1 MSDVRIVSFTGPSG
15 AGKTSII
22 KELLRLNP
30 GWRLVTSYTTRG
42 PRNSDL
48 FGEYRCN
55 VHEEE
60 FLDPRKSSKFAWTV
74 SVHGNSYGHLRGSIK
89 SALMGTYPPM
99 WMLTLTPD
107 FVLDFLKLSGGRAL
121 PIFVLPPEADILRQR
136 LSARGESEETIV
148 KRIQDCR
155 EWTEDARVSDLP
167 YVFLENNGTIE
178 ETAQKVIEILGG

>member
-15 AGKTSII
+15 VGKTYIV

-30 GWRLVTSYTTRG
+30 SWRLVTSYTTRG
-42 PRNSDL
+42 PRDSDL

-60 FLDPRKSSKFAWTV
+60 FFDPRKSSKFAWTV
-74 SVHGNSYGHLRGSIK
+74 YEHGNSYGHLMGSIK
-89 SALMGTYPPM
+89 SALTGAYPPR

-107 FVLDFLKLSGGRAL
+107 LVLEFLKLSGGRAL
-121 PIFVLPPEADILRQR
+121 PIFVLPPEEDILRQR
-136 LSARGESEETIV
+136 LSKRGESEEAIV

>member
-1 MSDVRIVSFTGPSG
+1 MSDIRIVSFTGPSG

-22 KELLRLNP
+22 KELLRSNP
-30 GWRLVTSYTTRG
+30 SWRLVASYTTRG
-42 PRNSDL
+42 PRDSDL

-60 FLDPRKSSKFAWTV
+60 FSDPRKNSKFAWTV
-74 SVHGNSYGHLRGSIK
+74 SMHGNSYGHLRGSIK

-107 FVLDFLKLSGGRAL
+107 LVLEFLKLSGGRAL
-121 PIFVLPPEADILRQR
+121 PIFVLPPEEDILRQR
-136 LSARGESEETIV
+136 LSKRGESEEAIV

-155 EWTEDARVSDLP
+155 EWTRDAWASDLP
-167 YVFLENNGTIE
+167 YVFIENNGTIE
-178 ETAQKVIEILGG
+178 ETARQALKILE

>member
-15 AGKTSII
+15 AGKTSIV

-30 GWRLVTSYTTRG
+30 SWRLVTSYTTRG
-42 PRNSDL
+42 PRDSDI

-60 FLDPRKSSKFAWTV
+60 FSPRKNSKFAWTV

-99 WMLTLTPD
+99 WMLTMTPD
-107 FVLDFLKLSGGRAL
+107 AVPEFLKLSGGRAL
-121 PIFVLPPEADILRQR
+121 PFFVLPPEEGILRQR
-136 LSARGESEETIV
+136 LSARGESEEAIV
-148 KRIQDCR
+148 KRIRDCR
-155 EWTEDARVSDLP
+155 EWTEDARASDLP
-167 YVFLENNGTIE
+167 YVFLENNGTTE
-178 ETAQKVIEILGG
+178 ETAGQVLKILE